1 MTHFS
6 PFSKSPIE
14 SQAYLVL
21 ANELSEVGWSTS
33 VFVAVLSRKTLSF
46 RFAFCLNTTRTTIS

>member
-1 MTHFS
+1 MLNIEILQTTPEMTHFS

-21 ANELSEVGWSTS
+21 ANELSEVG
-33 VFVAVLSRKTLSF
+33 
-46 RFAFCLNTTRTTIS
+46 